1 MDRLMPI
8 DLERAQLKKSFR
20 GYDRIK
26 VDALLARASESLAA
40 LLIEN
45 SELREQVDRQWR
57 DLERTKLEENT
68 LKDALM
74 LAQKAADET
83 RAAAHKHAEAI
94 LEEARQAALAK
105 RVSCQQSVSEMR
117 WEVERLKA
125 DRKHFEEDFKALLD
139 RYQRDISVVPVLSV
153 VEGTSAAVGS

>member
-20 GYDRIK
+20 GYERLK
-26 VDALLARASESLAA
+26 VDALLARAAESLEA

-57 DLERTKLEENT
+57 ELERTKLEENT
-68 LKDALM
+68 LKDALI

-83 RAAAHKHAEAI
+83 RAAAHKHADAI
-94 LEEARQAALAK
+94 LEEARASALAE
-105 RVSCQQSVSEMR
+105 RVSGQQHLSEMR
-117 WEVERLKA
+117 WEVERLKGE
-125 DRKHFEEDFKALLD
+125 RKRFDDEFKALLD
-139 RYQRDISVVPVLSV
+139 RYQRDIAGVPVLSV
-153 VEGTSAAVGS
+153 VEGNTAAVGT